1 MLRAQPQHHGPRTQH
16 HQASPVRSPNTFSN
30 KTLALAAETINHKN
44 ILRDTQPDMAEQAK
58 MLQEQE
64 AFSQQ
69 RLSYLG

>member
-1 MLRAQPQHHGPRTQH
+1 M
-16 HQASPVRSPNTFSN
+16 FSN

-58 MLQEQE
+58 TFQEQE